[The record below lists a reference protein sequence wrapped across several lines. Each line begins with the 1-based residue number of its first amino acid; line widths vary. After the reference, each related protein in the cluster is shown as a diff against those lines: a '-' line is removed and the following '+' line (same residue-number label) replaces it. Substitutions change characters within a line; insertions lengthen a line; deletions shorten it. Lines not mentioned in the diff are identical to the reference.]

1 MKRIV
6 LLLAMAAIAAL
17 MLAATAFPAAAA
29 APDAGCPTGFVE
41 SEKPLPPSS
50 VGDPST
56 EINTT
61 PEDCFKVLENFP
73 QPLKERFGT
82 DEVGIDDVVR
92 VVTHDVVR

>member
-41 SEKPLPPSS
+41 KEQQVPPSY
-50 VGDPST
+50 GGTPST
-56 EINTT
+56 AVNTSE
-61 PEDCFKVLENFP
+61 EDCFKELEHAP
-73 QPLKERFGT
+73 QQLKDHFG
-82 DEVGIDDVVR
+82 DETPEVIIDDVVR
-92 VVTHDVVR
+92 YR

>member
-6 LLLAMAAIAAL
+6 LLLAMAAIAPL

-29 APDAGCPTGFVE
+29 APDAGCPTGFTL

-56 EINTT
+56 EVNTS
-61 PEDCFKVLENFP
+61 EAHCFKKLENFP
-73 QPLKERFGT
+73 QPQKERFGT
-82 DEVGIDDVVR
+82 DEVSIDNVVR
-92 VVTHDVVR
+92 QR

>member
-29 APDAGCPTGFVE
+29 APAAGCPTGFVE
-41 SEKPLPPSS
+41 KEQQLSDSS
-50 VGDPST
+50 VGVPST

-61 PEDCFKVLENFP
+61 PEDCFKVLVNAP
-73 QPLKERFGT
+73 QQLKDRFGT

-92 VVTHDVVR
+92 QR